1 MIKSAVRSL
10 KVFKKIRSGHVI
22 DIIDIHVDVKTSFT
36 FFIIFINAFFNDFYF
51 WNVLYF
57 LVEKFLILLNPLKSN

>member
-36 FFIIFINAFFNDFYF
+36 FFIIFIKTRFLTIFIFGTFFNF
-51 WNVLYF
+51 
-57 LVEKFLILLNPLKSN
+57 